1 MGVKN
6 VTRKSVIATRSKIA
20 DSVLGRSIGLMFS
33 LPTQSAM
40 VLKFKSD
47 SPVNLHMF
55 FVFFPIDVIL
65 VDSRRKVVELIEG
78 FAPFTTYSAKKK
90 AMFVVEVPA
99 GTIRKSKTKVGD
111 EIAFFRVVEKKLKNG
126 KSITVSKA

>member
-33 LPTQSAM
+33 LPTDAAK
-40 VLKFKSD
+40 VLKFPSD
-47 SPVNLHMF
+47 SQVSLHMF

-78 FAPFTTYSAKKK
+78 FAPFTTYSARKK
-90 AMFVVEVPA
+90 ATFVIEVPS
-99 GTIRKSKTKVGD
+99 GTVRKSRTKVGD
-111 EIAFFRVVEKKLKNG
+111 EIAFLKVVEKKLQNG
-126 KSITVSKA
+126 RSITVSKA